1 MRIRDQLLSAWDRG
15 DGAVQMRRLV
25 EEAGEDPAEREAAR
39 AAASSTEDWLG
50 LWVGRIE
57 HFEKV
62 ELGGGESATVT
73 WTISLADLS
82 FYGKDL

>member
-1 MRIRDQLLSAWDRG
+1 MLK
-15 DGAVQMRRLV
+15 
-25 EEAGEDPAEREAAR
+25 
-39 AAASSTEDWLG
+39 
-50 LWVGRIE
+50 

-62 ELGGGESATVT
+62 ELGGGESTTVT